1 MPAKPAATA
10 RDVRPAAAIS
20 GATVNE
26 AEAYGARLAPAAV
39 PDGSLYWKIV
49 NVRHLSADENRGKR
63 NIYVRVLDESG
74 QRERNAALRAT
85 YTWEGRQ
92 PGEEAP
98 PRAFDKGDGDIGHAD
113 IDVYKGQH
121 IDLWVEGDG
130 LPSDHVTNLHTDH
143 ELAEKTGDGADGNYR
158 YHHSYL
164 VTFQRTRRAAAPGT
178 GGDETP
184 IPVEPERERPVATG
198 VDDAAYV
205 RDADSIADGAVLK
218 PGERFTKRW
227 VLRNTGTT
235 TWGDG
240 YRLVFVAQEPLGA
253 PASVPVPA
261 TPPGAEATITVDFVT
276 HEATGELHSRWRL
289 ANPAGAPFGPP
300 VWTIVYAPRGGTTDA
315 GATFPPPAEELI
327 DLARVGTASAQES
340 ARFWNRYGGLILG
353 ECRRL
358 DIDPA
363 DAVGVLVTESSG
375 RPFGAD
381 GRLLIRFENHQFWE
395 YWGKA
400 NPALFNQHFAFD
412 PGVTWQGHHWRADAQ
427 GPWLACHASNAQ
439 EWQVLEFARQLDEDA
454 ALRSISMGAPQIMG
468 FNHATVGYPTPKA
481 MFAAFEH
488 DAGAQLLALFRFME
502 VNGLVGA
509 VRNKQYRRF
518 AVVYN
523 GPGQPDYYAGKMRD
537 YAEAF
542 AGIRRVAPAGAGFP
556 RGPQPTPPAAL
567 PAPALAPLPA
577 SPKSGVPLAEADPQ
591 LYAAWRTHMEDG
603 FKNNETMFRR
613 VLEAFMNPY
622 WTTAWMYRILFG
634 VGIAAFIVAALVA
647 LLQNNIVTTLVF
659 GGLSV
664 AAFLSYFIGRP
675 LQALE
680 ENLHFITWLG
690 LIYNSYWTTLSQAQ
704 DAETYLQDVDQ
715 ATDDA
720 INRIQVLMDKHAQRS
735 AARPNVQE

>member
-10 RDVRPAAAIS
+10 RDIQPAAAIS
-20 GATVNE
+20 GATVSNANVNE

-63 NIYVRVLDESG
+63 NIYVRVLDEAG
-74 QRERNAALRAT
+74 RRERNAALRAA

-98 PRAFDKGDGDIGHAD
+98 PRAFDKGDVDIGHAD

-121 IDLWVEGDG
+121 IDLWIEGDG

-164 VTFQRTRRAAAPGT
+164 VTFQRTRRAAAPTT

-184 IPVEPERERPVATG
+184 LPVEPERPVATG

-240 YRLVFVAQEPLGA
+240 YRLVFVAQEMLGA
-253 PASVPVPA
+253 PASVPIPA
-261 TPPGAEATITVDFVT
+261 TPPGAEAAIAVDFVT
-276 HEATGELHSRWRL
+276 HEAAGELHSRWRL
-289 ANPAGAPFGPP
+289 ANASGVPFGPP
-300 VWTIVYAPRGGTTDA
+300 VWTIVYAPRAGTTDT

-327 DLARVGTASAQES
+327 DLARVGTSSAQES

-358 DIDPA
+358 EIDPA

-381 GRLLIRFENHQFWE
+381 GRLLIRFENHLFWQF
-395 YWGKA
+395 WGKA
-400 NPALFNQHFAFD
+400 NQALFNQHFAFD
-412 PGVTWQGHHWRADAQ
+412 PGVTWQGHQWRADAQ
-427 GPWLACHASNAQ
+427 GAWLACHASNAQ
-439 EWQVLEFARQLDEDA
+439 EWQVLEFARRLDEDA

-468 FNHATVGYPTPKA
+468 FNHASIGYPTPQA

-509 VRNKQYRRF
+509 VRNKEYRRF

-523 GPGQPDYYAGKMRD
+523 GPGQPDYYADKMRD
-537 YAEAF
+537 YAAAF
-542 AGIRRVAPAGAGFP
+542 TSIRRMAPAAGGFP

-664 AAFLSYFIGRP
+664 AA
-675 LQALE
+675 
-680 ENLHFITWLG
+680 
-690 LIYNSYWTTLSQAQ
+690 NSYWTTLAQSQ
-704 DAETYLQDVDQ
+704 DAETYLHDVDR